1 MSLTALAVVNRQ
13 GTPLYLR
20 DYANESHLIFNLDG
34 QLGMINDGTGDI
46 FGDDITEMTS
56 KQHAEWPCQLKYQFI
71 LHSAIQRLEEVLKDN
86 QWKVQGAT
94 GMDAC
99 WVGFLCASDN
109 LRAYGKFVCKIAVPY
124 MFSLRSLY
132 LNIILP
138 LRISNKDMSQQIL
151 DMLHL

>member
-34 QLGMINDGTGDI
+34 QLGMNDGTDI
-46 FGDDITEMTS
+46 FGDDNIEEMTS

-109 LRAYGKFVCKIAVPY
+109 LRAYGKGDTILCCKIAILY
-124 MFSLRSLY
+124 IFSSRPMY
-132 LNIILP
+132 TLNILP
-138 LRISNKDMSQQIL
+138 LHI
-151 DMLHL
+151 